1 MVGFLWERP
10 TLLPETKP
18 HGLQVYS
25 KPLNSYE
32 HTESCLVCCQPLLS
46 LSPGVCMEHTR
57 AASQKWH
64 LVTDSSNG
72 DAQSSFNTSDHG
84 EEQVSL

>member
-10 TLLPETKP
+10 TPLPETKP

-32 HTESCLVCCQPLLS
+32 HIESCLVCCQPLLS
-46 LSPGVCMEHTR
+46 LLEGVCMEYTG
-57 AASQKWH
+57 AGSQKGH
-64 LVTDSSNG
+64 LVTDSSNV
-72 DAQSSFNTSDHG
+72 DVQSSNTSDHG